1 VKIGKSNRELIYG
14 NWGIEPGG
22 WELMAKTWTDYQK
35 RISESI
41 LKHRAD
47 TKAGYD
53 FKTVKEELGEVS
65 QGKISEVAKALRE
78 NKWIIPSIEAVNTP
92 QAKEGGKLV
101 TVTGK
106 QPAPVVFFLGKEE
119 IELEPS
125 ALYESFLLYQDM
137 KVRCDLKDG
146 FSSVIRDGVGLLWRV
161 LVSEPKV
168 EQGKIKV
175 EVTNGRG
182 TGQGE
187 EEPGT

>member
-1 VKIGKSNRELIYG
+1 
-14 NWGIEPGG
+14 
-22 WELMAKTWTDYQK
+22 MAINWTDYQK
-35 RISESI
+35 RIAETV
-41 LKHRAD
+41 LQHRAD

-53 FKTVKEELGEVS
+53 FKAVKEELGEVS

-78 NKWIIPSIEAVNTP
+78 NNWTIPVKDSEKVP

-101 TVTGK
+101 TVAAK
-106 QPAPVVFFLGKEE
+106 QPAPVVFMLGKEE
-119 IELEPS
+119 IELDPA
-125 ALYESFLLYQDM
+125 ALYESYLLYQDI
-137 KVRCDLKDG
+137 KVRCNLQDG

-168 EQGKIKV
+168 EQGKVKM